1 MEKTQTVAGREK
13 KVQPKLLTMK
23 NLEIAFA
30 NGLIF
35 SDISE
40 IMCKF
45 RTERYSRACEEI
57 LRYCFFLRN
66 PLSLDNL
73 KDSIGISTIKGAAF
87 YNQNIIGISR
97 SKDMFELHLLIHGG
111 TTKDDVIKV
120 VNKNWRQVKEW
131 QKQVSPS
138 EKPIKIVK
146 KIKDMY
152 RDYLV
157 FHYYQNKF
165 TNKQIAGILSTNY
178 NYNRINSNLV
188 RKIVERVKKRINNT

>member
-1 MEKTQTVAGREK
+1 
-13 KVQPKLLTMK
+13 
-23 NLEIAFA
+23 
-30 NGLIF
+30 
-35 SDISE
+35 
-40 IMCKF
+40 
-45 RTERYSRACEEI
+45 
-57 LRYCFFLRN
+57 
-66 PLSLDNL
+66 
-73 KDSIGISTIKGAAF
+73 
-87 YNQNIIGISR
+87 
-97 SKDMFELHLLIHGG
+97 
-111 TTKDDVIKV
+111 V